1 MLHYLPVEGRHRRVT
16 FFFAFFARSHLRA
29 MSVSNV
35 TQRGRRNKTH
45 IVRTGCLIGAADGR
59 DARAVRTAA
68 RDPAYAFAQRGAPT
82 LFRGN
87 SLTKAMSQMCHASRT
102 CINFPLP
109 PSDRLSERAAMSASR
124 EDGVAMSA
132 HTGKTA
138 PRRTERVRTV
148 NILSARR
155 CAHERFLR
163 RAVRKGRGGES
174 KGAEGRLRRGRI
186 SFDKIT
192 QYTLKPLTARTA
204 FNIII
209 LTTRV

>member
-1 MLHYLPVEGRHRRVT
+1 
-16 FFFAFFARSHLRA
+16 
-29 MSVSNV
+29 MSVSNL
-35 TQRGRRNKTH
+35 TQRGRRYKTH

-59 DARAVRTAA
+59 DARAIRTVA
-68 RDPAYAFAQRGAPT
+68 RDPAYAFAPRGAPT

-87 SLTKAMSQMCHASRT
+87 SLTKAMSQMCHASRK

-109 PSDRLSERAAMSASR
+109 PSDRRSERAAMSAYPR
-124 EDGVAMSA
+124 QDRVAMSG
-132 HTGKTA
+132 HTDKTA
-138 PRRTERVRTV
+138 PRRTERVRTI
-148 NILSARR
+148 NISFARR

-163 RAVRKGRGGES
+163 RAVHKGRGGE
-174 KGAEGRLRRGRI
+174 KARGAKGRLRRGRI

-209 LTTRV
+209 LTT

>member
-16 FFFAFFARSHLRA
+16 FFFALFACGHLRA

-35 TQRGRRNKTH
+35 TQRGRRYKTH
-45 IVRTGCLIGAADGR
+45 IARTGCHHRCAL
-59 DARAVRTAA
+59 TAGTPVQSA
-68 RDPAYAFAQRGAPT
+68 LRRGI
-82 LFRGN
+82 RRMR
-87 SLTKAMSQMCHASRT
+87 S
-102 CINFPLP
+102 
-109 PSDRLSERAAMSASR
+109 
-124 EDGVAMSA
+124 

>member
-1 MLHYLPVEGRHRRVT
+1 MITRSVFLFFENILRAIQSVEQPGNAYIRHGVKQRAHH
-16 FFFAFFARSHLRA
+16 FFFRISGF
-29 MSVSNV
+29 
-35 TQRGRRNKTH
+35 
-45 IVRTGCLIGAADGR
+45 
-59 DARAVRTAA
+59 
-68 RDPAYAFAQRGAPT
+68 
-82 LFRGN
+82 
-87 SLTKAMSQMCHASRT
+87 
-102 CINFPLP
+102 
-109 PSDRLSERAAMSASR
+109 ERAADVCAHLHIR
-124 EDGVAMSA
+124 AAMSA